1 MSGDPASPMG
11 VLELRTGEGEMASAT
26 LADGTVV
33 RLAPSTVIRSSED
46 PTSRHLHVEG
56 HVFLAVAPDAER
68 PFRVRTLG
76 GEAEVLGTRFE
87 VDARAGEL
95 RLAVVEGSV
104 AVSSSGERVELRAG
118 DQSRSSAGTR
128 PIVESAPELGQL
140 LEWMGAFVMFEA
152 TPLREVARELEARL
166 GLRVV
171 FADPSL
177 GLRTVTGWF
186 ADEDPEEMLQV
197 ICRIA
202 DVACRLNADVLRIG
216 P

>member
-1 MSGDPASPMG
+1 
-11 VLELRTGEGEMASAT
+11 MASAT
-26 LADGTVV
+26 LGDGTVV
-33 RLAPSTVIRSSED
+33 RMGPNTVIRSTED
-46 PTSRHLHVEG
+46 LTSRQLHVEG

-140 LEWMGAFVMFEA
+140 LEWMGTFVTFEA
-152 TPLREVARELEARL
+152 TPLRELARELEARL

-171 FADPSL
+171 FADPAL

-202 DVACRLNADVLRIG
+202 DVDCRLNADVLRIG